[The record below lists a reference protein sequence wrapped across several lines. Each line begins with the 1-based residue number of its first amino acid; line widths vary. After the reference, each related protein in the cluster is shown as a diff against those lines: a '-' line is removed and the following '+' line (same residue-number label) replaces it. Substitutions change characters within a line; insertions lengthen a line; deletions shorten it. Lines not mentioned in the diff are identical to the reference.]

1 MITDRLLSHTDQETV
16 RQAVAVL
23 ERHSQK
29 RGLARLLPFLGPAF
43 VASVAYIDPGNFATN
58 IQGGAKFGYL
68 LLWVILAANL
78 MAMLIQFLSSKLGIV
93 TGANLPDVIRQE
105 WPRPLVWFYWIQAEV
120 IAMATDL
127 AEFLGA
133 TLALN
138 LLFGIP
144 LFWGAVLTGIAAFGI
159 LALQR
164 YGFRPLE
171 AAIAVFVGVIA
182 LAYVVQLFL
191 SKPGLEFVQ
200 GLIPRFQGGESL
212 YLAVGILGA
221 TVMPHV
227 IYLHSDLT
235 KNRVPAADLRLKR
248 RLLRFNLLDV
258 VIAMSIAGLINMSM
272 LAAAAATFHATG
284 KSDIADLTTAYQTL
298 TPLLGPLAAV
308 AFGVAL
314 LASGISSSTVGT
326 MSGQVI
332 MQSFVGFQIPL
343 WLRRLI
349 TMLPA
354 FVVILLGLNPTNVLV
369 LSQVVLSFGIP
380 FALIPLLLF
389 TANRRIM
396 GELANSKLVTY
407 TGWVI
412 ATLIIGLN
420 LYLLY
425 QTLLGDKDGAC
436 ASSRPG

>member
-1 MITDRLLSHTDQETV
+1 MINPNPQTLDQRMNT
-16 RQAVAVL
+16 QALEVL
-23 ERHSQK
+23 ERRSPR
-29 RGLARLLPFLGPAF
+29 RGLSRLLPLIGPAF

-93 TGANLPDVIRQE
+93 SGSNLPEVIRQE
-105 WPRPLVWFYWIQAEV
+105 WPEPLVWFYWVQAEV

-144 LFWGAVLTGIAAFGI
+144 LFWGAVLTGVLAFGI
-159 LALQR
+159 LAMQR

-171 AAIAVFVGVIA
+171 ATIAAFVGVIA
-182 LAYVVQLFL
+182 LAYIVQLFL
-191 SKPGLEFVQ
+191 SKPGAGFIQGFV
-200 GLIPRFQGGESL
+200 PHFQGAESL

-235 KNRVPAADLRLKR
+235 KGRIPADNPSLKR

-272 LAAAAATFHATG
+272 LAAAAATFHLTG
-284 KSDIADLTTAYQTL
+284 RSDIADITTAYQTL
-298 TPLLGPLAAV
+298 SPLLGPLAAV

-314 LASGISSSTVGT
+314 LASGLSSSTVGT
-326 MSGQVI
+326 LSGQVV
-332 MQSFVGFQIPL
+332 MQGFVGFQIPL
-343 WLRRLI
+343 WLRRLL

-354 FVVILLGLNPTNVLV
+354 FAVILLGLNPTNVLV

-396 GELANSKLVTY
+396 GDLVNSRLVTA

-412 ATLIIGLN
+412 AAVIIGLN
-420 LYLLY
+420 LYLLA
-425 QTLLGDKDGAC
+425 QTLGLTG
-436 ASSRPG
+436 

>member
-1 MITDRLLSHTDQETV
+1 
-16 RQAVAVL
+16 VL

-93 TGANLPDVIRQE
+93 TGANLPEVIRQE

-425 QTLLGDKDGAC
+425 QTLLGG
-436 ASSRPG
+436 

>member
-1 MITDRLLSHTDQETV
+1 
-16 RQAVAVL
+16 
-23 ERHSQK
+23 
-29 RGLARLLPFLGPAF
+29 
-43 VASVAYIDPGNFATN
+43 
-58 IQGGAKFGYL
+58 
-68 LLWVILAANL
+68 
-78 MAMLIQFLSSKLGIV
+78 
-93 TGANLPDVIRQE
+93 
-105 WPRPLVWFYWIQAEV
+105 
-120 IAMATDL
+120 
-127 AEFLGA
+127 
-133 TLALN
+133 
-138 LLFGIP
+138 
-144 LFWGAVLTGIAAFGI
+144 
-159 LALQR
+159 
-164 YGFRPLE
+164 
-171 AAIAVFVGVIA
+171 
-182 LAYVVQLFL
+182 
-191 SKPGLEFVQ
+191 
-200 GLIPRFQGGESL
+200 
-212 YLAVGILGA
+212 
-221 TVMPHV
+221 MPHV

-235 KNRVPAADLRLKR
+235 KSRVPAADLGLKR

-284 KSDIADLTTAYQTL
+284 KSDIADHTTANQTL

-326 MSGQVI
+326 MSGQVV

-380 FALIPLLLF
+380 FALLPLLLF

-425 QTLLGDKDGAC
+425 QTLLGG
-436 ASSRPG
+436 

>member
-68 LLWVILAANL
+68 LLWVILTANL

-93 TGANLPDVIRQE
+93 TGANLPEVIRQE

-235 KNRVPAADLRLKR
+235 KSRVPAADLRLKR

-425 QTLLGDKDGAC
+425 QTLLGG
-436 ASSRPG
+436 

>member
-93 TGANLPDVIRQE
+93 TGANLPEVIRQE

-258 VIAMSIAGLINMSM
+258 VIAMGIAGLVNMSM

-425 QTLLGDKDGAC
+425 QTLLGG
-436 ASSRPG
+436 

>member
-1 MITDRLLSHTDQETV
+1 MINPNPQTLDQRMNT
-16 RQAVAVL
+16 QALEVL
-23 ERHSQK
+23 ERRSPR
-29 RGLARLLPFLGPAF
+29 RGLSRLLPLIGPAF

-93 TGANLPDVIRQE
+93 SGLNLPEVIRQE
-105 WPRPLVWFYWIQAEV
+105 WPEPLVWFYWVQAEV

-144 LFWGAVLTGIAAFGI
+144 LFWGAVLTGILAFGI
-159 LALQR
+159 LAMQR

-171 AAIAVFVGVIA
+171 ATIAAFVGVIA
-182 LAYVVQLFL
+182 LAYIVQLLL
-191 SKPGLEFVQ
+191 SKPGAGFIQGFV
-200 GLIPRFQGGESL
+200 PHFQGAESL

-235 KNRVPAADLRLKR
+235 KGRIPADNPSLKR

-272 LAAAAATFHATG
+272 LAAAAATFHLTG
-284 KSDIADLTTAYQTL
+284 RSDIADITTAYQTL
-298 TPLLGPLAAV
+298 SPLLGPLAAV

-314 LASGISSSTVGT
+314 LASGLSSSTVGT
-326 MSGQVI
+326 LSGQVV
-332 MQSFVGFQIPL
+332 MQGFVGFQIPL
-343 WLRRLI
+343 WLRRLL

-354 FVVILLGLNPTNVLV
+354 FAVILLGLNPTNVLV

-396 GELANSKLVTY
+396 GDLVNSRLVTA

-412 ATLIIGLN
+412 AAVIIGLN
-420 LYLLY
+420 LYLLA
-425 QTLLGDKDGAC
+425 QTLGLTG
-436 ASSRPG
+436 

>member
-1 MITDRLLSHTDQETV
+1 
-16 RQAVAVL
+16 
-23 ERHSQK
+23 
-29 RGLARLLPFLGPAF
+29 
-43 VASVAYIDPGNFATN
+43 
-58 IQGGAKFGYL
+58 
-68 LLWVILAANL
+68 
-78 MAMLIQFLSSKLGIV
+78 
-93 TGANLPDVIRQE
+93 
-105 WPRPLVWFYWIQAEV
+105 
-120 IAMATDL
+120 
-127 AEFLGA
+127 
-133 TLALN
+133 
-138 LLFGIP
+138 
-144 LFWGAVLTGIAAFGI
+144 
-159 LALQR
+159 
-164 YGFRPLE
+164 
-171 AAIAVFVGVIA
+171 
-182 LAYVVQLFL
+182 
-191 SKPGLEFVQ
+191 
-200 GLIPRFQGGESL
+200 
-212 YLAVGILGA
+212 
-221 TVMPHV
+221 
-227 IYLHSDLT
+227 
-235 KNRVPAADLRLKR
+235 
-248 RLLRFNLLDV
+248 
-258 VIAMSIAGLINMSM
+258 MSIAGLINMSM
-272 LAAAAATFHATG
+272 LAAGAATFHATG

-332 MQSFVGFQIPL
+332 MQSFVEFQIPL

-425 QTLLGDKDGAC
+425 QTLLGG
-436 ASSRPG
+436 